1 MTTATKLAST
11 AVVAALVV
19 ASTTSA
25 VAGEAEQ
32 TQQQPDLPAVEE
44 VEAHLDDLY
53 RADSSRAELTMEI
66 VTERRQRELEME
78 SWTRGEDNAL
88 FVIRS
93 PAREAGTATLRTE
106 DGLWNYAPRADR
118 LVRIPTGMLSDDWMG
133 SHLTNDDLVQE
144 TQYAD
149 DYDIELQWDEH
160 DGERV
165 LRAVMTPQEDAPVV
179 YTRID
184 YLLDA
189 DEWTPMQGEY
199 YEDEDL
205 VRSMEFSN
213 VREVDGRQVPHV
225 MEVRPEDKPGE
236 YTRMEY
242 TELQFNVDVDEDI
255 FTSRGLRRLAR

>member
-1 MTTATKLAST
+1 MRFQTAVIAIVAAAAVTLLASG
-11 AVVAALVV
+11 VAA
-19 ASTTSA
+19 
-25 VAGEAEQ
+25 GE
-32 TQQQPDLPAVEE
+32 QPDLPAVEE

-53 RADSSRAELTMEI
+53 RADSSRAEMTMRI
-66 VTERRQRELEME
+66 VTERRTRELEME
-78 SWTRGEDNAL
+78 AYTKGEHNAV

-149 DYDIELQWDEH
+149 DYDIELSWAEH
-160 DGERV
+160 EGQRV
-165 LRAVMTPQEDAPVV
+165 LRAVMTPGEDAPVV
-179 YTRID
+179 FTRIE

-189 DEWTPMQGEY
+189 EHWTPMQGQY
-199 YEDEDL
+199 FEDDDL
-205 VRSMEFSN
+205 VRTMEFSN
-213 VREVDGRQVPHV
+213 VREVDGRQVPHQ
-225 MEVRPEDKPGE
+225 MEVRPEGKPGE

-242 TELQFNVDVDEDI
+242 TSLECNVDIDDNI